1 MAYPHYDDLKR
12 VCVCVWGGGQMQVV
26 SWYVSVATDESIQI
40 LQFKNHLLST
50 QNVLS
55 IWIVFL

>member
-1 MAYPHYDDLKR
+1 MMTWN
-12 VCVCVWGGGQMQVV
+12 VCVCVRGGGQMQVV